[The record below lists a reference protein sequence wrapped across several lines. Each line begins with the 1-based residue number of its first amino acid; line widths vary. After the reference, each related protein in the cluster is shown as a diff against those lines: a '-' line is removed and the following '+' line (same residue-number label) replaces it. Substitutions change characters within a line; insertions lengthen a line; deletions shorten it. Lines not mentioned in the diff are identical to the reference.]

1 MKNFLFFLEMI
12 TIKVFRNYGNISEAK
27 IYSQINL
34 DFNAN
39 IFTFFVDSFENGK
52 SEGFVMKKK
61 IMILLYI
68 IFIKKKSECV
78 FG

>member
-1 MKNFLFFLEMI
+1 MINSLLFLGMI
-12 TIKVFRNYGNISEAK
+12 IIKVFRNYGNISEAK

-68 IFIKKKSECV
+68 ILMLKYI
-78 FG
+78 

>member
-12 TIKVFRNYGNISEAK
+12 TIKVFRNYGNNSEAK

-68 IFIKKKSECV
+68 ILIVKYI
-78 FG
+78 